1 MRIIANR
8 EFIARREQ
16 VGQWVPLVALVLL
29 FGGLALSWI
38 HPQEY
43 LLSTGIILLGFILSI
58 LASYLTEHYSGDIV
72 PHKRLPAALKGMTN
86 DYVLLIHHKPVP
98 FLLIEPGGITVIHTK
113 GQANLVLYDGQRW
126 HHVEKWHFFKQLG
139 GQEPL
144 GDPIR
149 QANDL
154 IKQVR
159 KHLAKTMPDAAE
171 IPVRA
176 VIVFI
181 NPEVRLE
188 MAEEPPLPTLP
199 LPKLK
204 RWLRNNPLHPTL
216 PAEQRQALA
225 QALGIETEG
234 N

>member
-16 VGQWVPLVALVLL
+16 IGQWVPLVALALL

-38 HPQEY
+38 HPEQY
-43 LLSTGIILLGFILSI
+43 FLSTGVILLGFVLSI
-58 LASYLTEHYSGDIV
+58 LASYLTEHYAGDIV

-86 DYVLLIHHKPVP
+86 DYVLLMHHKPVP
-98 FLLIEPGGITVIHTK
+98 FLLIEPGGITVIHPK
-113 GQANLVLYDGQRW
+113 GQANLVLYDGNRW
-126 HHVEKWHFFKQLG
+126 HHVEKWHFFRQLG

-144 GDPIR
+144 GDPVR
-149 QANDL
+149 QANNL
-154 IKQVR
+154 VKRVR
-159 KHLAKTMPDAAE
+159 KHLAKTMPDAE

-188 MAEEPPLPTLP
+188 LAEEPSVPALP

-204 RWLRNNPLHPTL
+204 GWLRNNTL
-216 PAEQRQALA
+216 RPVLPREQREALLRA
-225 QALGIETEG
+225 FGAEET
-234 N
+234 

>member
-16 VGQWVPLVALVLL
+16 VGQWVPLIALALL

-38 HPQEY
+38 HPEEY
-43 LLSTGIILLGFILSI
+43 FLSTGIILLGFLLSI

-72 PHKRLPAALKGMTN
+72 PHKKLPAALKGMTN
-86 DYVLLIHHKPVP
+86 DYLLLMHHKPVP
-98 FLLIEPGGITVIHTK
+98 FLLIEPGGITVIHPK
-113 GQANLVLYDGQRW
+113 GQANLIFYDGVRW

-144 GDPIR
+144 GDPVR
-149 QANDL
+149 QATNL
-154 IKQVR
+154 VERVK
-159 KHLAKTMPDAAE
+159 KHLAKKMPGVE

-176 VIVFI
+176 VVVFI
-181 NPEVRLE
+181 NPEVKLE
-188 MAEEPPLPTLP
+188 MSEEPPIPVLP

-204 RWLRNNPLHPTL
+204 SWLRNHNLRPLL
-216 PAEQRQALA
+216 PSEQRAALLEA
-225 QALGIETEG
+225 FGVEER
-234 N
+234 

>member
-16 VGQWVPLVALVLL
+16 IGQWVPLIALVLL

-38 HPQEY
+38 HPEAY
-43 LLSTGIILLGFILSI
+43 LLSTGIILLGFFLSI

-86 DYVLLIHHKPVP
+86 DYVLLMHHKPVP
-98 FLLIEPGGITVIHTK
+98 FLLVEPGGITVIHPK
-113 GQANLVLYDGQRW
+113 GQANLVLYDGRRW
-126 HHVEKWHFFKQLG
+126 HHVEKWHFFRQLG

-144 GDPIR
+144 GDPVR
-149 QANDL
+149 QAADL
-154 IKQVR
+154 VKRVR
-159 KHLAKTMPDAAE
+159 KHLARTMSEAE

-176 VIVFI
+176 VVVFI
-181 NPEVRLE
+181 NPDVRLE
-188 MAEEPPLPTLP
+188 LAEEPPIAVLP

-204 RWLRNNPLHPTL
+204 SWLRNNPLRPVL
-216 PAEQRQALA
+216 PREQREALL
-225 QALGIETEG
+225 QALGVEG
-234 N
+234 T

>member
-8 EFIARREQ
+8 EFIARRER
-16 VGQWVPLVALVLL
+16 VGQWVPLIALVLL

-38 HPQEY
+38 HPEEY

-86 DYVLLIHHKPVP
+86 DYVLLMHHKPVP
-98 FLLIEPGGITVIHTK
+98 FLLVKPGGITVIHPK
-113 GQANLVLYDGQRW
+113 GQAHLVLYDGKRW
-126 HHVEKWHFFKQLG
+126 RHVEKWHFFRQLG

-144 GDPIR
+144 GDPVR
-149 QANDL
+149 QATDL
-154 IKQVR
+154 VKRVN
-159 KHLAKTMPDAAE
+159 KHLARTMPEVE

-176 VIVFI
+176 VVVFI

-188 MAEEPPLPTLP
+188 MAEEPPLPVLP

-204 RWLRNNPLHPTL
+204 GWLRNHALRPVL
-216 PAEQRQALA
+216 PREQQEALL
-225 QALGIETEG
+225 QALGVEER
-234 N
+234 